1 MKRAILFVLMLLSV
15 NCYAGRYSEIAKK
28 VADDMSDKPI
38 TLSVLIAEY
47 DGLSEAIQKYLSE
60 KLPNYTMFIKANR
73 EKSIEEEISLIR
85 GRLDLLER
93 KMKLDKL
100 SEGL

>member
-1 MKRAILFVLMLLSV
+1 MTKIVLILMLLSV
-15 NCYAGRYSEIAKK
+15 NCYAGFK
-28 VADDMSDKPI
+28 DDIDKDLFEKPI
-38 TLSVLIAEY
+38 TLSVLIKEY
-47 DGLSEAIQKYLSE
+47 DGMSEMVKKYLDGRM
-60 KLPNYTMFIKANR
+60 PNYVLFIKANR

>member
-1 MKRAILFVLMLLSV
+1 MKKIIVFVLMLLSV
-15 NCYAGRYSEIAKK
+15 NCYAGFN
-28 VADDMSDKPI
+28 DDIDKDLFRNPI

-47 DGLSEAIQKYLSE
+47 DGLSPAIHKYLIDR
-60 KLPNYTMFIKANR
+60 LPNYTLFIKANR

-85 GRLDLLER
+85 GRLDLIER